1 MVAESVLLA
10 DTVWIVDDS
19 PDYRRLLAMI
29 QTRWQYRVIAAQE
42 SEQVLTCLASHRMHI
57 VTMPLMEGA
66 ALCQTIHAR
75 DYGYYIYLILLAPR
89 QSTEDM
95 LAGVA
100 TCADGFL
107 TKCLNQGQLRSRLH
121 AVQRIISQETTLA
134 VLNAMLSRAHQQ
146 IASDLQ
152 AFAAMQRKLL
162 TSYGQTIDGLH
173 ADGLF
178 VTPAYMSD
186 DLLNYVLLDA
196 YHPAFYGVDVA
207 GHGVSAAMLVQEF
220 YSASLIHSQ
229 RFSPSVQRSVL
240 PYRVVSERNR
250 RFSLEPLEDGV
261 GRYFTLG
268 V

>member
-1 MVAESVLLA
+1 
-10 DTVWIVDDS
+10 
-19 PDYRRLLAMI
+19 
-29 QTRWQYRVIAAQE
+29 
-42 SEQVLTCLASHRMHI
+42 
-57 VTMPLMEGA
+57 
-66 ALCQTIHAR
+66 
-75 DYGYYIYLILLAPR
+75 
-89 QSTEDM
+89 M

-250 RFSLEPLEDGV
+250 RFPQAAGGWRRALFHHRGMRCWISTTARVSCVRAGILPCCGS
-261 GRYFTLG
+261 GRTAA
-268 V
+268 